1 LKLRLPSGLAFLC
14 LFLIPVAAAA
24 TTPAYIVIDANG
36 GRILAQHNSGR
47 PSFPASVTK
56 LMTAYVTFAALK
68 TGRIKLT
75 SPVVESPNALSEPP
89 SKMGF
94 PVGTVMTLD
103 NALKMMLVHSA
114 NDIAVAIGEAV
125 GGSEARF
132 VGEMNAAARALGM
145 TGTHFEN
152 PNGLPNDQHIT
163 TARDLAVLSRA
174 LWLDFP
180 EYRPYLGIPAIKA
193 GRRILRSQNILLD
206 RYRGAN
212 GMKTGFTCAAGYN
225 MVASATRD
233 ARTLIV
239 VVLGAESS
247 KQRAETAAKLL
258 NDGFAGIGRSVG
270 DLAGYRGEATG
281 GAPVNMHDAVCKRHA
296 PSEED
301 DTSLAGTSLDPP
313 FEVMAPVVVTTGG
326 ADPGSSVVAAGAD
339 PAPVA
344 VNSPSTTPSAAALS
358 KAKRVPIPRLR
369 PMSPVGKGAAADS
382 GTVNFSQRFDP
393 RGAGGT
399 PPAALVQ

>member
-36 GRILAQHNSGR
+36 GRILAQHNSGK
-47 PSFPASVTK
+47 PAFPASVTK

-75 SPVVESPNALSEPP
+75 SPVTESANAQAEPP

-94 PVGTVMTLD
+94 PIGTVMTLD

-114 NDIAVAIGEAV
+114 NDIAVAVGEAV

-132 VGEMNAAARALGM
+132 VAEMNAAARALGM
-145 TGTHFEN
+145 NGTHFEN
-152 PNGLPNDQHIT
+152 PNGLPDDQHFT

-225 MVASATRD
+225 MVASATRNG
-233 ARTLIV
+233 RTLIV
-239 VVLGAESS
+239 VVLGADSS

-258 NDGFAGIGRSVG
+258 NGGFAGIGGSVG
-270 DLAGYRGEATG
+270 DLAGYRGEGSG
-281 GAPVNMHDAVCKRHA
+281 GAPANLHDAVCKRHA
-296 PSEED
+296 PTEED
-301 DTSLAGTSLDPP
+301 DASLTGTSLDPP
-313 FEVMAPVVVTTGG
+313 FAVMAPVVVTTGG
-326 ADPGSSVVAAGAD
+326 ADPGSSTVAAGVD
-339 PAPVA
+339 PAPIV
-344 VNSPSTTPSAAALS
+344 VNSPSAADLS
-358 KAKRVPIPRLR
+358 RAKRVPLPRLR
-369 PMSPVGKGAAADS
+369 PHLPGTGAATDGGA
-382 GTVNFSQRFDP
+382 VNFSQRFDP
-393 RGAGGT
+393 PDAGGKA
-399 PPAALVQ
+399 PAALVQ